1 MISPDALV
9 VAGATI
15 AVLGLQ
21 QWRTQRQNRKQNE
34 RWTQLLSILLTE
46 YPLHRHDKNGD
57 ISYPKVKLGSA
68 INGKVR
74 VDDYT

>member
-21 QWRTQRQNRKQNE
+21 QLLMHRQNRRDSKE
-34 RWTQLLSILLTE
+34 WIRLLSYILEE
-46 YPLHRHDKNGD
+46 YPLHRHEKDNS
-57 ISYPKVKLGSA
+57 ISYPKVKLKRPP
-68 INGKVR
+68 NGKIEFEHF
-74 VDDYT
+74 T